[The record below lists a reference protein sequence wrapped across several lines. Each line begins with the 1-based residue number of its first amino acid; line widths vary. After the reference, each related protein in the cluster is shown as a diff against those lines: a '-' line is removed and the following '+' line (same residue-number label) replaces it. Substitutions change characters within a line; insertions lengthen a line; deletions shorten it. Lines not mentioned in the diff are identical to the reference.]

1 MKKGEI
7 YDGVIDHI
15 DYPNRGIICLDEGI
29 VQVKNGIPGQ
39 KVRVQIQ
46 KKRSNKAEARLL
58 EVLEASPLETRKP
71 VCSAFPACGGCT
83 YQTMDYESQ
92 LRMKEEQIRSLLTD
106 AVRQDQSA
114 FPDDQRTFIW
124 DGILGSPEE
133 FGYRNKME
141 FSFGNEVKDGP
152 LTLGLHRKGSTYDV
166 LETGDCALVHR
177 DLDTVLACVLSFCR
191 ETGLPHFHKGNHQG
205 YFRHLLVRCSAAMG
219 EILIHLVTSSQADLD
234 LTPLVQKLLAL
245 KLEGRIVGILH
256 LINDSLADVVQ
267 SDRTEL
273 LWGRDWFYERL
284 MGLTFKITSFSF
296 FQPNS
301 LAAELLYR
309 RVLEYANQYIIRDNK
324 KAPLV
329 YDLYSGT
336 GTITQLLASS
346 VAREAVGV
354 ELVEEAV
361 EAARENTLLNNLSN
375 CHFIAG
381 DVLKIL
387 DDLVEKP
394 DIIVLDPPRDGIHP
408 LLFCRVQK
416 DVGVFN
422 SH

>member
-1 MKKGEI
+1 M
-7 YDGVIDHI
+7 
-15 DYPNRGIICLDEGI
+15 
-29 VQVKNGIPGQ
+29 
-39 KVRVQIQ
+39 
-46 KKRSNKAEARLL
+46 
-58 EVLEASPLETRKP
+58 
-71 VCSAFPACGGCT
+71 
-83 YQTMDYESQ
+83 
-92 LRMKEEQIRSLLTD
+92 
-106 AVRQDQSA
+106 
-114 FPDDQRTFIW
+114 
-124 DGILGSPEE
+124 
-133 FGYRNKME
+133 
-141 FSFGNEVKDGP
+141 KDGP

-408 LLFCRVQK
+408 KALPKILSYQVDYIIYISCKASSLVRDLPAFFGAGYRLERACAVDQFCQTPHVETVCLLGRRKPDDTIKVSVNMDDYYQIRDAEEAEK
-416 DVGVFN
+416 N
-422 SH
+422 PS